1 MRKLGVTIIISVFI
15 LFTSCTKTTVIDNK
29 SPLNKATIGVD
40 KKDDIKVEAIGDEI
54 DSYKGVKVYNNGKDY
69 VKNYGKNSSKDGYY
83 YGYKWQCVE
92 FIKRF
97 YYDVKAHKMP
107 DGFGNAKDFFDV
119 SLKDGALNKKRGLL
133 QFKNG
138 GKTKP
143 ESDDLIVF
151 NDTKYGH
158 VAIVTEVGADYIEI
172 VQQNIY
178 NTPRAKLMLSEKD
191 GNYLLGDTRKPAG
204 WLRK

>member
-1 MRKLGVTIIISVFI
+1 MWKTGVAVMITMLIV
-15 LFTSCTKTTVIDNK
+15 FTSCTKNRTIDNK
-29 SPLNKATIGVD
+29 STINETENILYKNDVSE
-40 KKDDIKVEAIGDEI
+40 KVIGDKI
-54 DSYKGVKVYNNGKDY
+54 DSYKGVAVYNNGKDY
-69 VKNYGKNSSKDGYY
+69 LQDYGKNYSKTGYY

-92 FIKRF
+92 FVKRF
-97 YYDVKAHKMP
+97 YYDVLAHEMP

-119 SLKDGALNKKRGLL
+119 SLKDGVLNKQRGLY

-143 ESDDLIVF
+143 KSDDLIVF

-158 VAIVTEVGADYIEI
+158 VAIITEVSADYIEI
-172 VQQNIY
+172 IQQNTY
-178 NTPRAKLMLSEKD
+178 MKPRVRLAFYEKD
-191 GNYLLGDTRKPAG
+191 GNYIVGDLRKPIG